1 MKETISLDNGQITHW
16 HNLTTKETFKKL
28 DATLNGLNDKEVKK
42 RRSEFGVNALPS
54 AKPPCLAII
63 FLRQFL
69 SPLIYILIF
78 AGAVAGL
85 LHEWSDA
92 FFIFVVIFLNAVVGA
107 WQENKAEKTAGA
119 LKKMMKISTTV
130 IRNGF
135 ETEVDSVELVP
146 GDIIKL
152 LSGHKIP
159 ADARLIETKNLTVDQ
174 SLLTGESR
182 AVEKQNLDP
191 VDEKAPVNA
200 QENMLFAGT
209 TVMTGRALAIVVKT
223 GLNTEIGKIAKVIS
237 SSKGE
242 KPPLI
247 IRMENFTQKISLVML
262 FICLILIIISLG
274 KGMPLMEVFFLAVAL
289 AVAVIPEG
297 LPVAL
302 TVALSIAS
310 FRMSKRNVLVR
321 RLNAVEGLGSCTLI
335 ASDKTGTLTVNQQTA
350 KMVWLPEGVIFEIGG
365 QGYNGNGH
373 VKIINNKECEKE
385 CLEDLEQLCISGAI
399 NNEAELKKVE
409 NRWHH
414 HGDSMDVAFLAL
426 AIKNKLDLEKLKKQ
440 YKEILSIPYES
451 ENRFSAVLVENK
463 KEKEIFAKGAP
474 EVVVEM
480 SSFILSKGKNKA
492 INKEDI
498 LKQVRKMAS
507 SGFRVLAL
515 AKKEAISEDKDN
527 LLEKRELK
535 KMIFLGLVGF
545 IDPLRAQSKE
555 AVEKCRGAGIEVAMI
570 TGDHPLTALTIAREL
585 GIASNN
591 SQIITGEQIQKLGP
605 PDTQEFYNKIATCR
619 VFAEVSPIQKYQI
632 VEALRK
638 SGHFVAVTGD
648 GANDAPALKRANL
661 GVAMGS
667 GTDVAKET
675 ASMIVMDDNF
685 SSIVA
690 GVEEGRFAY
699 DNIRKV
705 IYLLISTGCAEIMLF
720 FFAIFSGFPLPFFA
734 VQLLW
739 LNLVTEGVQY
749 VALAFEAGEPGVM
762 SRPARSPKEGIFDS
776 LMIQQTLLSGLV
788 IGGVAFMVWVV
799 GLRIL
804 NLEEN
809 AVRNLVFLLMVLF
822 ENVNAL
828 NCRSERRS
836 IFKISLTKN
845 KLLVFAVIVA
855 HALHI
860 FAMYN
865 PFLSKLLKISPI
877 TLKEWFIMLLLSF
890 SVVVSSEIFKYIKN
904 RKQLNF
910 SLK

>member
-1 MKETISLDNGQITHW
+1 MKEIEFLNNNQTTHW
-16 HNLTTKETFKKL
+16 HNITVEEIFKKL
-28 DATLNGLNDKEVKK
+28 DVTKNGLNDREIKK
-42 RRSEFGVNALPS
+42 RREEFGLNILPS
-54 AKPPCLAII
+54 AKPPCLAVI

-78 AGAVAGL
+78 AGTVAGL

-92 FFIFVVIFLNAVVGA
+92 FFIFIVIFLNAIVGT

-135 ETEVDSVELVP
+135 ETEVDSAELVP

-159 ADARLIETKNLTVDQ
+159 ADARLIETKNLTIDQ

-182 AVEKQNLDP
+182 AVEKQKLDLI
-191 VDEKAPVNA
+191 DEGAPINA

-209 TVMTGRALAIVVKT
+209 TVMTGRASAVVVKT

-237 SSKGE
+237 SSRGE

-262 FICLILIIISLG
+262 FICLILIVISLG

-350 KMVWLPEGVIFEIGG
+350 KMVWLPEGIIFEIGG
-365 QGYNGNGH
+365 QGYNGYGH
-373 VKIINNKECEKE
+373 IKIINSKDCEKE

-399 NNEAELKKVE
+399 NNEAELKKVG
-409 NRWHH
+409 NKWHH

-463 KEKEIFAKGAP
+463 KEKEIFAKGAV
-474 EVVVEM
+474 EVLLKM
-480 SSFILSKGKNKA
+480 STHVLVKGKKKV
-492 INKEDI
+492 IDKEEV
-498 LKQVRKMAS
+498 LKQVKKMAS
-507 SGFRVLAL
+507 EGYRVLAL
-515 AKKEAISEDKDN
+515 VKKEATAEDKDG

-535 KMIFLGLVGF
+535 QMTFLGLVGF
-545 IDPLRAQSKE
+545 IDPLRAESKE

-619 VFAEVSPIQKYQI
+619 VFAEVSPVQKYQI

-809 AVRNLVFLLMVLF
+809 VVRNLVFLLMVLF

-845 KLLVFAVIVA
+845 KLLIFAVVA
-855 HALHI
+855 AHVLHI

-865 PFLSKLLKISPI
+865 PFLSKLLKIFPI

-890 SVVVSSEIFKYIKN
+890 SVVISSEIFKYIKN
-904 RKQLNF
+904 RK
-910 SLK
+910 